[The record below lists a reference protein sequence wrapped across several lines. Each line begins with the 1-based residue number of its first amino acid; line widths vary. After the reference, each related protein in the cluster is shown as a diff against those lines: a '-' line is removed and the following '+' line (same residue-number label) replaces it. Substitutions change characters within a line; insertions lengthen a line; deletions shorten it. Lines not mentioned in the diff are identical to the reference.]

1 MGYRELFFDLDG
13 TISDSAEGILNSVIY
28 ALHRMG
34 IEPPP
39 REALYRFIGPPL
51 IRSFLQGFDLSEEE
65 ARRAV
70 ALYRENYNVRGI
82 YECWAYEGIG
92 KALRELKA
100 RGYRLTLA
108 TCKPWTLAERV
119 LEHLGLRDCFAFVSG
134 PELDGTRNE
143 KHEVI
148 AHAMDRLG
156 IGTPAEILMI
166 GDRRDDVLGAKRCD
180 IDCIGVLWGFGS
192 REELLEAGA
201 IGTIETPA
209 DLLAFL
215 TKADV

>member
-34 IEPPP
+34 IEPPA

-51 IRSFLQGFDLSEEE
+51 IRSFSQGFDLSAEE

-82 YECWAYEGIG
+82 YECRAYEGIG
-92 KALRELKA
+92 ETLRALKA

-119 LEHLGLRDCFAFVSG
+119 LEHLGLRDCFDFISG
-134 PELDGTRNE
+134 PELDGRRNE
-143 KHEVI
+143 KQEVI
-148 AHAMDRLG
+148 AYAMDELG
-156 IGTPAEILMI
+156 IGSPEEILMI
-166 GDRRDDVLGAKRCD
+166 GDRRDDVLGAKGCG
-180 IDCIGVLWGFGS
+180 INCMGVLWGFGS

-201 IGTIETPA
+201 IGAVETPA
-209 DLLAFL
+209 DLLTFL
-215 TKADV
+215 AKSSV